1 MTTPAPLND
10 HARVTRAWL
19 LMVLWTAALWWL
31 GSEAGSLSTTSR
43 FIGPL
48 LRWLLPDAPQ
58 AVLDRIHFFLRKGA
72 HVGGY
77 GLLGFLTWR
86 AVLASTRGG
95 ALRTALLALTWV
107 LLVAA
112 ADEFRQT
119 TIPARTGSPWDVG
132 LDAGGALLALALAV
146 ATRRAPRGR
155 RAVPER
161 R

>member
-10 HARVTRAWL
+10 HGKVTRAWL
-19 LMVLWTAALWWL
+19 LVVLWTAALWWL
-31 GSEAGSLSTTSR
+31 GSESGSLSATSR

-58 AVLDRIHFFLRKGA
+58 ATLVRIHFFLRKGA
-72 HVGGY
+72 HLGGY
-77 GLLGFLTWR
+77 GLLAFLTWH
-86 AVLASTRGG
+86 AVLASTRAR

-112 ADEFRQT
+112 ADEIRQT
-119 TIPARTGSPWDVG
+119 TIPSRTGSAWDVG

-146 ATRRAPRGR
+146 ATHRAPKGR
-155 RAVPER
+155 RAAPER